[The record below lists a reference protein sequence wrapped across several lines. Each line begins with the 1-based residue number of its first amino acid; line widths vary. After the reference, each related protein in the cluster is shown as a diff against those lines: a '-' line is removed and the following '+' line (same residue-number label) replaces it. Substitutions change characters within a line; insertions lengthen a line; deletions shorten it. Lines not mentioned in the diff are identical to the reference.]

1 MADFLPKHGGYK
13 KLLVYKIA
21 VIIYDA
27 TDLFIKK
34 NLEHGDRTI
43 DQMRQAARSGK
54 QNIVEGSEASC
65 ASKKSEIFLTNVA
78 KASFMELLEDY
89 QDFLRVSRMEHWDE
103 KHPRYQKLCQY
114 VKTDGFMN
122 GGYIAL
128 IERLNAEELAN
139 LCITLI
145 NQAVYLLKRMISAQQ
160 AQFLKEG
167 GISEKM
173 SNARRSTF
181 TSPVRQRSDP
191 GLTPSDPRPTP
202 VRPSSDNGLTP
213 VRRRPSLQAI
223 MRLAE
228 TNVKNEIFFALFLAQ

>member
-89 QDFLRVSRMEHWDE
+89 QDFLRVYKMEHWDE
-103 KHPRYQKLCQY
+103 KHPRYQKLSEY
-114 VKTDGFMN
+114 VRRDQFMN
-122 GGYIAL
+122 GGYVAL
-128 IERLNAEELAN
+128 IEKLNPEELAN

-145 NQAVYLLKRMISAQQ
+145 NQEVHLLRNMLSAQQ
-160 AQFLKEG
+160 EQFLKEG

-173 SNARRSTF
+173 SKARRATF
-181 TSPVRQRSDP
+181 TPRSDK
-191 GLTPSDPRPTP
+191 GPTQ
-202 VRPSSDNGLTP
+202 V
-213 VRRRPSLQAI
+213 
-223 MRLAE
+223 
-228 TNVKNEIFFALFLAQ
+228 